1 MSKRNGFT
9 LIEVLVVVSLL
20 AVILPMAG
28 GTIFFLLRA
37 QSQSAD
43 GLREAMAVS
52 QFSHTFRSDVHA
64 AHSVRS
70 AGPGPAPDKIAFE
83 GSDSRTIEY
92 QAERNGLVR
101 RTVRR
106 ADVIE
111 RREQFRL
118 GVVPA
123 RFEVA
128 DQGKEAAAII
138 TPRIPGLSQVDG
150 HSKHASGIRIAA
162 IIGRDLRFAASPS
175 KPGDKE

>member
-1 MSKRNGFT
+1 MNRRNGFT

-43 GLREAMAVS
+43 GLREEMALS

-64 AHSVRS
+64 ARGVRS
-70 AGPGPAPDKIAFE
+70 GGPEALKDKIVFE

-92 QAERNGLVR
+92 QAERNGVVR

-106 ADVIE
+106 GDVIE
-111 RREQFRL
+111 RREQFRV
-118 GVVPA
+118 GVAPA
-123 RFEVA
+123 RFEVV
-128 DQGKEAAAII
+128 DQGKEAAVIV
-138 TPRIPGLSQVDG
+138 TPRIPGSSQMDG
-150 HSKHASGIRIAA
+150 HSKSASGIRIAA
-162 IIGRDLRFAASPS
+162 IVGRDLRFAALPP
-175 KPGDKE
+175 KTGGKQ